1 MPPLLPAPIRLALRR
16 LAPRCLAFLAAFF
29 LAAGPGLAST
39 TLTLAHAVAPEH
51 PRAKAA
57 QFFADQVKS
66 RSQGR
71 LLIEVLGGASFGD
84 DVAMLK
90 GLQNG
95 SLDISA
101 NSQGPV
107 ATLVPE
113 LNAFGLPFLFATPA
127 QAWRLLD
134 GPLGQT
140 LVDKLAERGLVLL
153 GFWDNGIRHFSN
165 GTRPLLRPADFV
177 GLKLRVPSDPVTVD
191 IVEALG
197 AQAITLKFSSL
208 YNGLQRKQV
217 DGQENPL
224 INIEAAKLY
233 EVQKYLSLTGHKYE
247 TTPLVMNQRTW
258 DGLPPAD
265 REIIKS
271 AAREATRYQRELTR
285 QADEESLNR
294 LAVQGM
300 RVDRV
305 DKTPFVA
312 ATRRIYD
319 QWYARPEGDYVRAVV
334 KAARSAP

>member
-1 MPPLLPAPIRLALRR
+1 MPSLPLPPSRRARPRALLALAAALLLTAAPI
-16 LAPRCLAFLAAFF
+16 LAA
-29 LAAGPGLAST
+29 T
-39 TLTLAHAVAPEH
+39 TLTLGHAVTPEH

-57 QFFADQVKS
+57 QFFADQVKA

-71 LLIEVLGGASFGD
+71 LVVEVLGGASFGD

-107 ATLVPE
+107 AAVVPE
-113 LNAFGLPFLFATPA
+113 LNAFGLPFLFTTPA

-140 LVDKLAERGLVLL
+140 LADRMAERGLVLL
-153 GFWDNGIRHFSN
+153 GFWDNGIRHFTN
-165 GTRPLLRPADFV
+165 GTRPLLRPADFA

-197 AQAITLKFSSL
+197 AEAVTLKFSSL

-247 TTPLVMNQRTW
+247 TTPLIMNLRTW
-258 DGLPPAD
+258 DGLAPAD
-265 REIIKS
+265 REILRS
-271 AAREATRYQRELTR
+271 AAQEATRYQRDLTR
-285 QADEESLNR
+285 QANEEALHR
-294 LAVQGM
+294 LTTQGM

-305 DKTPFVA
+305 EKAPFVA
-312 ATRRIYD
+312 ATRHIYD
-319 QWYARPEGDYVRAVV
+319 QWYARPEGDYIRAVV